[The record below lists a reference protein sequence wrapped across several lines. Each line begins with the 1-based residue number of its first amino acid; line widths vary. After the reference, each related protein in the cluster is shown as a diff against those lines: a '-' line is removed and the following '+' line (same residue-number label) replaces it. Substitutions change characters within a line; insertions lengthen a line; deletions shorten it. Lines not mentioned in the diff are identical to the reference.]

1 MNKVLIE
8 TWPKGASESS
18 ISEGTVE
25 EALKRFAPEGPLA
38 KVWQKGQTVYITGKD
53 ESYTEALFG
62 SKDEADVFVG
72 ALDRLSGNL
81 PWVTNSYGFIP
92 AQPSG
97 LTRVRLGE
105 RVRFVGADGIEV
117 GDALYTVLP
126 KYSVP
131 ENGDWAISCGT
142 AFTGRVRITVHPS
155 VLVGKRIVSV
165 SGLKEGSETV
175 EIVTDG
181 GTAKI
186 GHERKCCEHIGLM
199 DHTGEAKD
207 LVGRVIRSA
216 EVVFGGAGEDETFYE
231 IKTDGSD
238 LWLRFGDVNDDSR
251 YGVEVDFAWEP
262 V

>member
-1 MNKVLIE
+1 MSQTGETSAAPAAPKRSIWSRLYNGETTFDFVGRRRIGFTLSLVLILATAVSLGVRGLNLGIDFE
-8 TWPKGASESS
+8 GGVSWEVASANVSQGDV
-18 ISEGTVE
+18 EGV
-25 EALKRFAPEGPLA
+25 L
-38 KVWQKGQTVYITGKD
+38 
-53 ESYTEALFG
+53 
-62 SKDEADVFVG
+62 SK
-72 ALDRLSGNL
+72 N
-81 PWVTNSYGFIP
+81 
-92 AQPSG
+92 
-97 LTRVRLGE
+97 
-105 RVRFVGADGIEV
+105 GIEV